1 MPHSRRDFLALAGKA
16 SALALVGAHLVDSP
30 LAGTLVEGLRPR
42 AALAAVPA
50 SLPSSSPLP
59 LPGAEGLYG
68 LLRPEAELTLAA
80 RSVPGL
86 LPATGAAMLA
96 YEARQGGRLWRNPIL
111 VLQKGQEFR
120 ARMVNNLAEPT
131 IIHWHGVDADWRQAG
146 HPSYAVEPG
155 GRYDYAFPITNR
167 AGTYWYHPH
176 PHGLTA
182 RQSYLGLA
190 SFFLVRDAE
199 EEALSREL
207 DLTLGATDIPIVLQD
222 KRFDAHGG
230 LVYAP
235 SADDLLMGHMGTEVL
250 ANGARRP
257 TLRASTRLYRL
268 RLLNGCT
275 ARIFNLAF
283 VSAQG
288 GKRPFLLIGNDG
300 GLLEAPQRLE
310 QVFLAPGERV
320 ELLLDLRGL
329 RPGEELALANAPF
342 DPMHNEGAGHG
353 AHGAAPVPAS
363 APVSAPASAS
373 GEHSGHAPQSAS
385 PQPAA
390 PPLDAPPLDEGASY
404 SILRILVD
412 RQELYDRKVPARLST
427 LPAAPAPVTPG
438 APRRFELALDR
449 HANRWTIAG
458 LVFDMDAAPVVVQ
471 RRAPEAW
478 EFVGATDGMP
488 HPMHLHGYFFRVA
501 ARRGSP
507 RQVRQR
513 AVDAAGRLATD
524 LGLKDTVLV
533 WPGETV
539 EVVPDFGTPNY
550 PGEQTFLLHC
560 HNLEH
565 EDQGMML
572 NVRVR

>member
-1 MPHSRRDFLALAGKA
+1 MAHTRRAFLALTAKT
-16 SALALVGAHLVDSP
+16 SALALIGAP
-30 LAGTLVEGLRPR
+30 LAGLLPR
-42 AALAAVPA
+42 FVHAAAPRG
-50 SLPSSSPLP
+50 PSKAGQALP
-59 LPGAEGLYG
+59 LPGDGGLYG
-68 LLRPEAELTLAA
+68 LLRPEGVLDLTAGSVA
-80 RSVPGL
+80 RL

-96 YEARQGGRLWRNPIL
+96 YTASQGGRTWRNPIL

-120 ARMVNNLAEPT
+120 ARLHNALAEPT
-131 IIHWHGVDADWRQAG
+131 IIHWHGLDADWRQAG
-146 HPSYAVEPG
+146 HPSYAVNPG
-155 GRYDYAFPITNR
+155 QSYDYAFPVTNR

-207 DLTLGATDIPIVLQD
+207 DLALGLTDIPIVLQD

-235 SADDLLMGHMGTEVL
+235 SQDDLLMGHMGTEVL
-250 ANGARRP
+250 ANGARQP
-257 TLRASTRLYRL
+257 TLKAATRIYRL

-275 ARIFNLAF
+275 ARLFNLAF
-283 VSAQG
+283 QSKG
-288 GKRPFLLIGNDG
+288 RRLPFALIANDG
-300 GLLEAPQRLE
+300 GLLEAPRGLD

-329 RPGEELALANAPF
+329 KPGAEVTLANAPF
-342 DPMHNEGAGHG
+342 DPMHNEGGHAGHAATLAPTPAAN
-353 AHGAAPVPAS
+353 AHGGGHGESREGSGAAA
-363 APVSAPASAS
+363 
-373 GEHSGHAPQSAS
+373 
-385 PQPAA
+385 
-390 PPLDAPPLDEGASY
+390 PLDEGAAY
-404 SILRILVD
+404 PILRVLVD
-412 RQELYDRKVPARLST
+412 REQKYDRGVPARLST
-427 LPAAPAPVTPG
+427 LPPASGPTSPG
-438 APRRFELALDR
+438 AARRFELALDR
-449 HANRWTIAG
+449 HANRWTIGG
-458 LVFDMDAAPVVVQ
+458 LTFDMAASPVVVE

-478 EFVGATDGMP
+478 EFAGATDGMP
-488 HPMHLHGYFFRVA
+488 HPMHLHGYFFRVD

-507 RQVRQR
+507 GQVRQR
-513 AVDAAGRLATD
+513 ALDSSGRLATD

-539 EVVPDFGTPNY
+539 AVTPDFGRPDY

>member
-1 MPHSRRDFLALAGKA
+1 MRHSRREFLALAGKA
-16 SALALVGAHLVDSP
+16 SALALVGAHLADSRLASSH
-30 LAGTLVEGLRPR
+30 LAGTLLAGTLLDGLRPR
-42 AALAAVPA
+42 PALAAVPA
-50 SLPSSSPLP
+50 PMPASLP
-59 LPGAEGLYG
+59 LPGADGLYG
-68 LLRPEAELTLAA
+68 LLRPEPGLTLAA

-120 ARMVNNLAEPT
+120 ARLVNNLTEPT
-131 IIHWHGVDADWRQAG
+131 IIHWHGLDADWRQAG
-146 HPSYAVEPG
+146 HPSYAVGPG
-155 GRYDYAFPITNR
+155 GQYDYAFPVTNR

-182 RQSYLGLA
+182 RQSYMGLA

-207 DLTLGATDIPIVLQD
+207 DLTLGVTDIPIVLQD

-283 VSAQG
+283 VSGQG
-288 GKRPFLLIGNDG
+288 GKRPFLLIANDG

-320 ELLLDLRGL
+320 EVLLDLRGL

-342 DPMHNEGAGHG
+342 DPMHNEGLGHG
-353 AHGAAPVPAS
+353 AHG
-363 APVSAPASAS
+363 SAPAAEAS
-373 GEHSGHAPQSAS
+373 GHSAHA

-390 PPLDAPPLDEGASY
+390 PPLAAPPLLEGAAY
-404 SILRILVD
+404 PILHILVD
-412 RQELYDRKVPARLST
+412 RQERYDRTVPARLST
-427 LPAAPAPVTPG
+427 LPAASAPVTPG

-458 LVFDMDAAPVVVQ
+458 LVFDMDAAPVVVA

-478 EFVGATDGMP
+478 EFVGAKDGMP

-507 RQVRQR
+507 QQVRQR

-539 EVVPDFGTPNY
+539 ALAPDFGTPNY

-572 NVRVR
+572 NVRVT